1 MVLVVVM
8 GVSGSGKSTVG
19 SLLADKLGWKFY
31 DADDC
36 HPEQNRR
43 KMAEG
48 IPLNDQDRIPWL
60 CHLHAILMREH
71 MSGQNAILACS
82 ALKKMYRC
90 ILENG
95 ETNCQSLNN
104 QQEEKKSAPQKIL
117 FVHLAGSMDL
127 IASRLGKRK
136 GHFMPPTLL
145 QSQFDTLEPP
155 LAPENFITV
164 GLEKP
169 ILEIVSDIERHIRSL
184 Y

>member
-1 MVLVVVM
+1 MDHSTLV
-8 GVSGSGKSTVG
+8 STVG
-19 SLLADKLGWKFY
+19 SQLADKLGWKFY
-31 DADDC
+31 DGDDY
-36 HPEQNRR
+36 HPDENKK

-60 CHLHAILMREH
+60 CHLHDILMRDH
-71 MSGQNAILACS
+71 ASGQNAILACS

-95 ETNCQSLNN
+95 ETGCHSVSGQL
-104 QQEEKKSAPQKIL
+104 EEQKEPAPQKIL

-127 IASRLGKRK
+127 IASRLGKRR
-136 GHFMPPTLL
+136 GHFMPPALL

-155 LAPENFITV
+155 SAPENFITIN
-164 GLEKP
+164 LEMP
-169 ILEIVSDIERHIRSL
+169 LSEIVSGIEEYVRSL